1 MTETKI
7 NVKQLI
13 IMGIHERLKEFS
25 KFSSWENAFKYFK
38 NSEFVPSNKDIDP
51 GYFKYFWTKIVVD
64 KALDDPKTKISK
76 DVLRYSNKKVQANKT
91 QSSNFDSVVQREPVV
106 IKTFIPGNE
115 IIDHNMFD
123 SYLTHSE
130 IDEIFSDDGGTM
142 AATTY
147 VLTGGPGAGKSTVA
161 FWMSSRFKQ
170 FYPNKEIAV
179 ISSEMEKEDLL
190 FEARKKPWMNSVEF
204 ILTSEYEDNLTGI
217 IEAIFNHGYHIIILD
232 SFADICDKLKEMEG
246 MNSNSAE
253 KYLLD
258 QMKKS
263 KGSNNIG
270 KVYSAC
276 IVIQQQTKSGSFS
289 GSNKLKHNTT
299 GMLELRMESNGSR
312 YMTFSKNR
320 RCGIYQG
327 KRLYYFLG
335 ANNQVTFDTDK
346 WEREKVGD
354 EDDDQPVNESSA
366 GMDPNM
372 LSQFG
377 ELSGAA
383 LKRAKLLIR
392 AAGLSAEDIME
403 DEEDEHSPLPEGIN
417 LDRIYFDEALG
428 MHVYDFEDGS
438 PLLFDERVPE
448 LVAKIIDRVER
459 LVIEEETSIEHE
471 ELV

>member
-13 IMGIHERLKEFS
+13 IMGIHDQLKEFS

-115 IIDHNMFD
+115 IIDPNMFD

-312 YMTFSKNR
+312 YMTF
-320 RCGIYQG
+320 
-327 KRLYYFLG
+327 
-335 ANNQVTFDTDK
+335 
-346 WEREKVGD
+346 
-354 EDDDQPVNESSA
+354 
-366 GMDPNM
+366 
-372 LSQFG
+372 
-377 ELSGAA
+377 
-383 LKRAKLLIR
+383 
-392 AAGLSAEDIME
+392 
-403 DEEDEHSPLPEGIN
+403 
-417 LDRIYFDEALG
+417 
-428 MHVYDFEDGS
+428 
-438 PLLFDERVPE
+438 
-448 LVAKIIDRVER
+448 
-459 LVIEEETSIEHE
+459 
-471 ELV
+471 